1 MTQVLSA
8 VPRTVSLPPEAARR
22 LPVEAS
28 STPALRAEARD
39 LLREMAFVLQL
50 TRRVKASLLGEKAL

>member
-1 MTQVLSA
+1 
-8 VPRTVSLPPEAARR
+8 LPGEA
-22 LPVEAS
+22 PN
-28 STPALRAEARD
+28 TPSLRAEAGD